1 MWTLTNP
8 TDNTHRTIP
17 LPRDHI
23 PRDHRPTSRSTKA
36 DSTHPTGLLFFIYY
50 AVGRVSPPESTGT
63 SRSDIFALCH
73 MPGVICRG
81 CNYLIARAEGGSKDK
96 KQDIICRG
104 ILLTAARTL
113 IFSLIVIAQLHC
125 TIYR

>member
-1 MWTLTNP
+1 MDPNQPHGQYPQDHTP
-8 TDNTHRTIP
+8 APGSYPPGP
-17 LPRDHI
+17 L
-23 PRDHRPTSRSTKA
+23 A
-36 DSTHPTGLLFFIYY
+36 DLPKHKSEQYASYWATFFIYY
-50 AVGRVSPPESTGT
+50 AVGRVSPSEFTGT

>member
-1 MWTLTNP
+1 MDPNQP
-8 TDNTHRTIP
+8 PRTIP
-17 LPRDHI
+17 TGPYPCPGIISPGTID
-23 PRDHRPTSRSTKA
+23 RPPEAQKRTVRI
-36 DSTHPTGLLFFIYY
+36 LLGYCFFIYY

-73 MPGVICRG
+73 TPRVICRG

-96 KQDIICRG
+96 KHDIICRG

-125 TIYR
+125 TIYW

>member
-1 MWTLTNP
+1 MLFYTCLSVCRGRADPNQP
-8 TDNTHRTIP
+8 HGQHP
-17 LPRDHI
+17 QDHT
-23 PRDHRPTSRSTKA
+23 PAPGSYPPGHRPTSRSTKA

-81 CNYLIARAEGGSKDK
+81 CNYLIARAEEGSKDK

-113 IFSLIVIAQLHC
+113 IF
-125 TIYR
+125 